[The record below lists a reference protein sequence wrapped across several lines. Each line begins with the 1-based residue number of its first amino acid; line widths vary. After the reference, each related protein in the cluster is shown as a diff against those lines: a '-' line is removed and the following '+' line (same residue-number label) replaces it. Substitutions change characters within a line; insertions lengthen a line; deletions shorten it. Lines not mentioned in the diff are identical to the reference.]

1 MTTLPE
7 QFEMQKGANFQ
18 FDLNQQTIN
27 IELGW
32 ETESRPK
39 KLDLDVSCVI
49 LDKDSELLDAVYYN
63 RLETLGGSI
72 KHSGDNR
79 SGNGAGDNELITV
92 LLNKLPKE
100 VDTLIFIINM
110 FSPGK
115 SFQDVKS
122 AYCRVFEEQGEIC
135 RYNIK
140 DFNESEGLI
149 LAQVY
154 KKQSRWIIQAL
165 GIPVTG
171 RTFKESFYQNKKA
184 FLAGQCLSLAESQ
197 YFIIKV
203 ISGFLSCL
211 LKMVLTIVR
220 IILWICLLIILVG
233 IVF

>member
-154 KKQSRWIIQAL
+154 KKQSRQ
-165 GIPVTG
+165 
-171 RTFKESFYQNKKA
+171 
-184 FLAGQCLSLAESQ
+184 
-197 YFIIKV
+197 
-203 ISGFLSCL
+203 
-211 LKMVLTIVR
+211 
-220 IILWICLLIILVG
+220 
-233 IVF
+233 